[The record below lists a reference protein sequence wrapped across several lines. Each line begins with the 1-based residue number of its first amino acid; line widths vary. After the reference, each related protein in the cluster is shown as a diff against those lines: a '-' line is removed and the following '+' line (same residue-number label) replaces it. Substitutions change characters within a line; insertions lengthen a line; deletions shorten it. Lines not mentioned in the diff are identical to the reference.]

1 MTLPSSGNAISLN
14 QMHTEVGG
22 TSGTTVSM
30 NDPDIRVLTAKAS
43 NAQSDFNSFY
53 GISGGLVSVM
63 GVGGN
68 ITTTSSTTNY
78 VTTFT
83 TRKFRGYSETA
94 EGGGVGSYGTMTNT
108 SDSNFLG
115 GHTIVKCRLQKT
127 RTTTGLNPTVISGPF
142 LVLSADSSSIANT
155 NASFTTLRIEV
166 TDFQRSAATYNGI
179 ASDARPGQVILV
191 SLWIWSGSPIG
202 TSFSAG
208 TAITP
213 FAADTDPLTEQGIRI
228 F

>member
-1 MTLPSSGNAISLN
+1 MTLPASGNAISMN

-30 NDPDIRVLTAKAS
+30 NDSDIRVLTAKAS

-53 GISGGLVSVM
+53 GISAGLVSVM
-63 GVGGN
+63 GVGGV
-68 ITTTSSTTNY
+68 ILTTFSTTNY
-78 VTTFT
+78 VTTTT

-115 GHTIVKCRLQKT
+115 GHTIVKCRLQET
-127 RTTTGLNPTVISGPF
+127 RTTTSGQTTVSGPF
-142 LVLSADSSSIANT
+142 LVLTADSSSIANT

-179 ASDARPGQVILV
+179 VSDARPGQAIVV
-191 SLWIWSGSPIG
+191 SSWTWSGSPIG